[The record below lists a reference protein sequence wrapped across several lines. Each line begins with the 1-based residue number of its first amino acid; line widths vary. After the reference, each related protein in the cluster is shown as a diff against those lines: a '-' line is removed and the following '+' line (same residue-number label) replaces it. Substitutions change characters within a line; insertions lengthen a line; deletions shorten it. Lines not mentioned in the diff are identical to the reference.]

1 MYVIVE
7 LPNKKY
13 ECQGRIQDGTEY
25 WTCDTLE
32 EAIKSMKQFAKF
44 MNGATK
50 LKKKDILFLRQQQVT
65 RVEYVE
71 FKP

>member
-1 MYVIVE
+1 MIVE

-32 EAIKSMKQFAKF
+32 EAIKSMKQFAKV
-44 MNGATK
+44 MNGAPK
-50 LKKKDILFLRQQQVT
+50 LKKKDILFLRQQQIIRT
-65 RVEYVE
+65 EYTE

>member
-1 MYVIVE
+1 MYTIVE
-7 LPNKKY
+7 LPSGKY

-50 LKKKDILFLRQQQVT
+50 LKKKHIRFLHQQQVIRT
-65 RVEYVE
+65 EYVE
-71 FKP
+71 FRP